1 MSRFV
6 RGLAVGVWLCGLQG
20 LLPAL
25 ASDRAVNPC
34 SIHRNEA
41 GQLFP
46 NSLLATR
53 FASQG
58 AESFFEIK
66 CSKKSSGKLRLSID
80 GSRTKTYN
88 GLVQIRL
95 VSANGI
101 FSAATSEFTSGDL
114 LVPYSSVMN
123 EERKGKVMYQVQI
136 TANDQ
141 QLLQAA
147 RDYAVA
153 VNAEL
158 LP

>member
-25 ASDRAVNPC
+25 AHDRVVNPC

-41 GQLFP
+41 GQLLT
-46 NSLLATR
+46 NTSLATR

-58 AESFFEIK
+58 TESFFEIK

-80 GSRTKTYN
+80 GSRTKAYN

-101 FSAATSEFTSGDL
+101 FGTATSEFTSGEL
-114 LVPYSSVMN
+114 VVPYSLVLN
-123 EERKGKVMYQVQI
+123 EGGAGKVMYQVQI
-136 TANDQ
+136 TANDR

-153 VNAEL
+153 VHAEL